1 VSDKRSQTLQ
11 AACTDTLSAVSALRL
26 CRSPITMR
34 LMLEM
39 CSRAVIA
46 GLTCVMVAAVL
57 WGPAVQ
63 AAEAAM
69 AAAAAAGGSGT
80 VAAAAAAGLRNV
92 AAAGA
97 SASASPGD
105 LVLLQGLLLQ
115 LWAPLQFLG
124 WFYRWVKDHR
134 GRGAGCSYI
143 AFVTQLYCSRSAGK
157 MRGKCSFRCLC
168 SSWVGSQMPM
178 QSLGWLTGEC
188 KALS

>member
-1 VSDKRSQTLQ
+1 M
-11 AACTDTLSAVSALRL
+11 
-26 CRSPITMR
+26 MR
-34 LMLEM
+34 LVLEM
-39 CSRAVIA
+39 CAHAVPA

-69 AAAAAAGGSGT
+69 AAAAAAAGSSTGT

-134 GRGAGCSYI
+134 GRGAGLR
-143 AFVTQLYCSRSAGK
+143 VQLYCICNAGVLQVKCEVSAA
-157 MRGKCSFRCLC
+157 
-168 SSWVGSQMPM
+168 VGASAV
-178 QSLGWLTGEC
+178 LGFATNASAVFGL
-188 KALS
+188 ADR